1 MRHLIAP
8 ALEERREGDIEIEDE
23 SDQEVESVKLSRD
36 PGQPTDKEMEE
47 HRCTHLPYRLWCK
60 FCVMGRG
67 RGVPHKHFP
76 GSRIPIIGID
86 YFFMTANG
94 AEKNEAVE
102 QAESAD
108 PEEDPEDNSVVKCIL
123 IRCSTTKIVFAHVVS
138 QKGVDEEMH
147 IARLVADDIAW
158 LGHAKAIIKGDN
170 EPALQALIRRVIDM
184 SKADCRTLESISKEE
199 SAPYARSPTAPPRLV

>member
-36 PGQPTDKEMEE
+36 PGQPTEKEMEE

-67 RGVPHKHFP
+67 RGVPHKHSP
-76 GSRIPIIGID
+76 GSSIPIIGID

-94 AEKNEAVE
+94 AEKNETVE
-102 QAESAD
+102 QAEGAD
-108 PEEDPEDNSVVKCIL
+108 PEEGHESNSLVKYIL
-123 IRCSTTKIVFAHVVS
+123 IRCSTTNIVFATSFLRRALTRRCTSHGSLLMISHGSAIPRRSSRATMS
-138 QKGVDEEMH
+138 QRS
-147 IARLVADDIAW
+147 RL
-158 LGHAKAIIKGDN
+158 
-170 EPALQALIRRVIDM
+170 
-184 SKADCRTLESISKEE
+184 
-199 SAPYARSPTAPPRLV
+199 